1 MIYDDKFIQYLKDS
15 LGEPVRVKSKNIIC
29 RCPWCEYGQN
39 KDHYHLYISTE
50 YPIFHC
56 FHSDCQASGTIKKL
70 FKKIE
75 GKDISEKYVD
85 IEKIKE
91 YTKERV
97 RVQENEVVI
106 KKMFLPKINEDEFK
120 LKSLYMRER
129 LKFSNINIVDI
140 KGLIFDV
147 KQFLDVN
154 KVVIDEK
161 MFRMVDYLHQ
171 NFVGFLTENQSVV
184 IFRNID
190 RKSSFNH
197 FKYQIQES
205 NFLDYYKISGNNIN
219 SNNIVLA
226 EGVFDIFS
234 ESIFDSLG
242 IKNNTRLYASA
253 LSTSYESLIKS
264 IVFHEQ
270 EFKLNVSILSDNN
283 IGLDYYRKIKRFNK
297 HIIESLSVYYNKSG
311 KDFNVT
317 PIDPEKFIL

>member
-15 LGEPVRVKSKNIIC
+15 LGEPVRVKTKNIIC
-29 RCPWCEYGQN
+29 RCPWCEFGQK

-56 FHSDCQASGTIKKL
+56 FHSDCQVSGTIKKL

-85 IEKIKE
+85 IEKVKE
-91 YTKERV
+91 YAKERV
-97 RVQENEVVI
+97 RVQENETII
-106 KKMFLPKINEDEFK
+106 KNMILPPINENEFK

-129 LKFSNINIVDI
+129 LKFSNINLSDI

-154 KVVIDEK
+154 KIVIDEK

-171 NFVGFLTENQSVV
+171 NFIGFLTENQSVV

-234 ESIFDSLG
+234 ESIFDSIG

-270 EFKLNVSILSDNN
+270 EFKLNVSILSDSNV
-283 IGLDYYRKIKRFNK
+283 GLDYYRKIKRFNR

-317 PIDPEKFIL
+317 PINPEKFIL

>member
-15 LGEPVRVKSKNIIC
+15 LGEPIKVKSKNIIC

-50 YPIFHC
+50 FPIFHC
-56 FHSDCQASGTIKKL
+56 FHSDCQQSGTIKKL
-70 FKKIE
+70 FRKIE
-75 GKDISEKYVD
+75 GKDISEKYVNPD
-85 IEKIKE
+85 KIKQ
-91 YTKERV
+91 YAKERT
-97 RVQENEVVI
+97 RVQENEIIVKNLI
-106 KKMFLPKINEDEFK
+106 LPEIDEDRFK
-120 LKSLYMRER
+120 AKSMYMRER
-129 LKFSNINIVDI
+129 LKFSNINLKDI

-147 KQFLDVN
+147 KEFLTIN
-154 KVVIDEK
+154 KIVIDEK

-171 NFVGFLTENQSVV
+171 NFVGFLTENQSVA
-184 IFRNID
+184 IFRNINKD
-190 RKSSFNH
+190 SSFNH
-197 FKYQIQES
+197 FKYQLQES

-226 EGVFDIFS
+226 EGIFDIFS
-234 ESIFDSLG
+234 ESIFDSIG